1 MFREVPY
8 SVGNCENLRVITAD
22 WHIVVNPPQEVIS
35 RGISRINEYLSAMY
49 KGTLALVVNVSN
61 YCLLSVPNMSGK
73 LVGLQRADFSFN
85 AIKQVPPSIGR
96 LRSLVWLSFCSN
108 SITRL
113 PTTFAEL
120 SGLTHMNLS
129 INKIE
134 SLPEY
139 FVFFTKL
146 IELDLSGNLLRDIP
160 IQFLQKLFLLESL
173 KVSDNFLQDVPLCL
187 SEIPGIHTLYFHG
200 NPILYIPGELGK
212 LKKLKHLT
220 FSLNKLECMQT
231 WRRNPVMDYA
241 PIAGHHVEVPP
252 SEVLICGQRSLYEFL
267 RNTASSRRSKKA
279 LLNLSRA
286 SFWVAQCLAPAQTF
300 EFFPDCVLALHHLK
314 GLNLHGNDIRVLPH
328 EISMITSLMMLDVG
342 GNRASSAW

>member
-1 MFREVPY
+1 
-8 SVGNCENLRVITAD
+8 
-22 WHIVVNPPQEVIS
+22 
-35 RGISRINEYLSAMY
+35 
-49 KGTLALVVNVSN
+49 
-61 YCLLSVPNMSGK
+61 MSGE

-173 KVSDNFLQDVPLCL
+173 KVSDNFLQDVPICL

-279 LLNLSRA
+279 LLNLTRA
-286 SFWVAQCLAPAQTF
+286 SFWVAQCLAPGQTF
-300 EFFPDCVLALHHLK
+300 EFF
-314 GLNLHGNDIRVLPH
+314 
-328 EISMITSLMMLDVG
+328 LDV
-342 GNRASSAW
+342 SLHYIT